1 VFFGIGLLR
10 CAAKRI
16 AFLIFGLV
24 LCVPCMASAQNSPC
38 PNDGYIASQMVP
50 DKKVAAAIY
59 KVVGQTLVPHNFK
72 EFPIV
77 VVEDKGD
84 HWEVSQV
91 NNRPP
96 PKLGPNEVLVS
107 TGGGELNMDINKC
120 TGAISHAALAK

>member
-1 VFFGIGLLR
+1 
-10 CAAKRI
+10 
-16 AFLIFGLV
+16 
-24 LCVPCMASAQNSPC
+24 
-38 PNDGYIASQMVP
+38 
-50 DKKVAAAIY
+50 
-59 KVVGQTLVPHNFK
+59 
-72 EFPIV
+72 V